1 MMDSSD
7 TLVPIFIDVKTE
19 PEQNKSEE
27 TMRLFLPHFPSED
40 DAMYKHDIDSAHVK
54 ENPLDSCYGGFPAD
68 PLKIEGTNLINLEDI
83 KIKNEPDDF
92 ISHSSPSE
100 GDSLHF
106 ENDDVS
112 SATTGYVQI
121 ESVKVEEFPIKQ
133 EPEMDDSVVDDAP
146 LRLKFEEEIE
156 YSVLQRVKVENAPIS
171 CNVTDIKTI
180 QENRMENCAT
190 CKKQMKNLVY
200 DGIMKTKCDDCC
212 DSSLSERSLW
222 LKLSSDVR
230 LENLGE
236 GINKKRDLTRQ
247 KGDVGEFTCEYCN
260 KRFQRKFNLIRH
272 INIHTKEKKHICN
285 LCQKSFV
292 LSCDLQRHL
301 NMHSKEKKYICDFCQ
316 KIFNCSSNLRV
327 HLSIHKEEKYVCNVC
342 QKTFT
347 CSSNL
352 SKHLNAHIKDKKYIC
367 NICQKS
373 FIQSC
378 HLKSHQKIH
387 TNEKKYV
394 CHFCQKSFNFS
405 STLKQ
410 HLNIHTEDKKYVC
423 NFCQKSFN
431 YSSNFQIHINT
442 HTKRKTYI
450 CDFCQKSFNCSSNL
464 KKHRNI
470 HTKEKLYDCEE
481 CKKSFNWKSHLTR
494 HINSI
499 HKNG

>member
-212 DSSLSERSLW
+212 DSSLSES
-222 LKLSSDVR
+222 
-230 LENLGE
+230 
-236 GINKKRDLTRQ
+236 
-247 KGDVGEFTCEYCN
+247 
-260 KRFQRKFNLIRH
+260 NLIILKMDSEIILYDEVLLDSEYYQM
-272 INIHTKEKKHICN
+272 INNNGQLEQLHVATFNSILEKRTRYKFQGIRSWEN
-285 LCQKSFV
+285 PESITAVRK
-292 LSCDLQRHL
+292 DLD
-301 NMHSKEKKYICDFCQ
+301 YIQ
-316 KIFNCSSNLRV
+316 IIYLPG
-327 HLSIHKEEKYVCNVC
+327 HYVCCYYDAQNIYIYDSLNVGRLTVEMSIFLEKLFPYQNLTLVKFPAV
-342 QKTFT
+342 QKLPNFIDCGVYAIAFAVSLVFGIKPNKIRYDHGAMRNHLIKILKTTSIEHFPQDPRFPS
-347 CSSNL
+347 CKVLPLNVALCRRYKAIAKRVKSAFDKIAKKNK
-352 SKHLNAHIKDKKYIC
+352 SKPKK
-367 NICQKS
+367 S
-373 FIQSC
+373 
-378 HLKSHQKIH
+378 
-387 TNEKKYV
+387 
-394 CHFCQKSFNFS
+394 
-405 STLKQ
+405 
-410 HLNIHTEDKKYVC
+410 
-423 NFCQKSFN
+423 
-431 YSSNFQIHINT
+431 
-442 HTKRKTYI
+442 KRKTRTVR
-450 CDFCQKSFNCSSNL
+450 
-464 KKHRNI
+464 KKI
-470 HTKEKLYDCEE
+470 
-481 CKKSFNWKSHLTR
+481 
-494 HINSI
+494 
-499 HKNG
+499 

>member
-212 DSSLSERSLW
+212 DSSLSESSHLDERGNDVIQPGLLSQSELDVTVSNTEVCFICEKKGDSLKPLRTVTGSYVKNELTKILFCCEDPRSLEI
-222 LKLSSDVR
+222 KSKIEDV
-230 LENLGE
+230 
-236 GINKKRDLTRQ
+236 DLVQAGAR
-247 KGDVGEFTCEYCN
+247 N
-260 KRFQRKFNLIRH
+260 
-272 INIHTKEKKHICN
+272 
-285 LCQKSFV
+285 
-292 LSCDLQRHL
+292 
-301 NMHSKEKKYICDFCQ
+301 
-316 KIFNCSSNLRV
+316 
-327 HLSIHKEEKYVCNVC
+327 
-342 QKTFT
+342 
-347 CSSNL
+347 
-352 SKHLNAHIKDKKYIC
+352 
-367 NICQKS
+367 
-373 FIQSC
+373 
-378 HLKSHQKIH
+378 HLKRVTI
-387 TNEKKYV
+387 
-394 CHFCQKSFNFS
+394 
-405 STLKQ
+405 
-410 HLNIHTEDKKYVC
+410 
-423 NFCQKSFN
+423 
-431 YSSNFQIHINT
+431 
-442 HTKRKTYI
+442 
-450 CDFCQKSFNCSSNL
+450 
-464 KKHRNI
+464 
-470 HTKEKLYDCEE
+470 
-481 CKKSFNWKSHLTR
+481 
-494 HINSI
+494 
-499 HKNG
+499 